1 MRCFVF
7 VSVQSRVRLGE
18 ILTVDINTRHYYT
31 ETLDV
36 LISIPVS
43 KDYSV
48 LEVDR
53 EQALAVSP
61 VMGEHQVRRYGN
73 A

>member
-36 LISIPVS
+36 LISIPAS
-43 KDYSV
+43 EDYSI

-61 VMGEHQVRRYGN
+61 VIGEHQVMSHEDT
-73 A
+73 